1 MECSEYLEEVGSIY
15 SGLTLFFFWYLAAL
29 AGNIAQY
36 QKNHTLNETI
46 KVIVTNHNYYEDT
59 NVKFLSYFNTTFN
72 QDIEPGALVWAPTPY
87 GNQSFLSVGGGNLHP
102 WRSMQIFSDYMDDAI
117 LRSQCLPIPRVN
129 LTTATFH
136 VTTIRNRA
144 FGVTGGQS
152 VQILLLQLNSNIPT
166 NIFLPSAN
174 DQYRIPLVDMA
185 NDIMTSTVLLDRIA
199 AFIKM

>member
-1 MECSEYLEEVGSIY
+1 
-15 SGLTLFFFWYLAAL
+15 
-29 AGNIAQY
+29 
-36 QKNHTLNETI
+36 
-46 KVIVTNHNYYEDT
+46 
-59 NVKFLSYFNTTFN
+59 
-72 QDIEPGALVWAPTPY
+72 
-87 GNQSFLSVGGGNLHP
+87 
-102 WRSMQIFSDYMDDAI
+102 MQIFSDYMDDAI
-117 LRSQCLPIPRVN
+117 LRSQFQPIPRVN